1 MRCAT
6 PCRRRRPTRSIFGKT
21 GKTSWSLP
29 NRSTPNAAS
38 GRQVPA
44 NHLLVVPKRG
54 KPQARALPRR
64 GPRRGGVI
72 AVPRFNPG
80 EIEMVKWVSRTAAAR
95 LVARDARA
103 IARIVKVNHAGEFG
117 AIRIYAAQIAVAARF
132 CPDVVPALSRML
144 AHEREHCAA
153 FQAAMPAR
161 DARPCR
167 IMKLWSCGGWLLGF
181 LMALLGDKESGP
193 APQPWKRRFID
204 IWTTNSGFWPSAT
217 GNCIGLS
224 PRFERKSFLIC
235 GMRKTTFG
243 LRVHF

>member
-1 MRCAT
+1 
-6 PCRRRRPTRSIFGKT
+6 
-21 GKTSWSLP
+21 
-29 NRSTPNAAS
+29 
-38 GRQVPA
+38 
-44 NHLLVVPKRG
+44 
-54 KPQARALPRR
+54 
-64 GPRRGGVI
+64 VI

-117 AIRIYAAQIAVAARF
+117 AIRIYAAQIVVAARF

-181 LMALLGDKESGP
+181 LMALLGRQGIWACTAAVEAAVHRHLDDQLRFLAERDRQLHWIIALIREEELSHLRHAENNLRSPGP
-193 APQPWKRRFID
+193 LLKSLRITISRITDALIFLSTWGDSRRMSRD
-204 IWTTNSGFWPSAT
+204 LRSA
-217 GNCIGLS
+217 GVRS
-224 PRFERKSFLIC
+224 
-235 GMRKTTFG
+235 
-243 LRVHF
+243 

>member
-1 MRCAT
+1 
-6 PCRRRRPTRSIFGKT
+6 
-21 GKTSWSLP
+21 
-29 NRSTPNAAS
+29 
-38 GRQVPA
+38 
-44 NHLLVVPKRG
+44 
-54 KPQARALPRR
+54 
-64 GPRRGGVI
+64 VI

-80 EIEMVKWVSRTAAAR
+80 EIELVKWVSRTAAAR

-117 AIRIYAAQIAVAARF
+117 AIRIYAAQIVVAARF

-181 LMALLGDKESGP
+181 LMALLGRQGIWACTAAVEAAVHRHLDDQLRFLAERDRQLHWIIALIREEELSHLRHAENNLRSPGP
-193 APQPWKRRFID
+193 LLKSLRITISRITDALIFLSTWGDSRRMSRD
-204 IWTTNSGFWPSAT
+204 LRSA
-217 GNCIGLS
+217 GV
-224 PRFERKSFLIC
+224 RA
-235 GMRKTTFG
+235 
-243 LRVHF
+243 

>member
-1 MRCAT
+1 
-6 PCRRRRPTRSIFGKT
+6 
-21 GKTSWSLP
+21 
-29 NRSTPNAAS
+29 
-38 GRQVPA
+38 
-44 NHLLVVPKRG
+44 
-54 KPQARALPRR
+54 
-64 GPRRGGVI
+64 VI

-117 AIRIYAAQIAVAARF
+117 AIRIYAAQIVVAARF

-181 LMALLGDKESGP
+181 LMALLGRQGIWACTAAVEAAVHRHLDDQLRFLAERDRQLHWIIALIREEELSHLRHAENNLRSPSPLLKSLRITISRITDALIFLSTWGDS
-193 APQPWKRRFID
+193 RRMSRD
-204 IWTTNSGFWPSAT
+204 LRSA
-217 GNCIGLS
+217 GV
-224 PRFERKSFLIC
+224 RA
-235 GMRKTTFG
+235 
-243 LRVHF
+243 

>member
-1 MRCAT
+1 
-6 PCRRRRPTRSIFGKT
+6 
-21 GKTSWSLP
+21 
-29 NRSTPNAAS
+29 
-38 GRQVPA
+38 
-44 NHLLVVPKRG
+44 
-54 KPQARALPRR
+54 
-64 GPRRGGVI
+64 VI

-117 AIRIYAAQIAVAARF
+117 AIRIYAAQIVVAARF

-181 LMALLGDKESGP
+181 LMALLGRQGIWACTAAVEAAVHRHLDDQLRFLAERDRQLHWIIALIREEELSHLRHAENNLRSPGP
-193 APQPWKRRFID
+193 LLKSLRITISRITDALIFLSTWGDSRRMSRD
-204 IWTTNSGFWPSAT
+204 LQSA
-217 GNCIGLS
+217 GV
-224 PRFERKSFLIC
+224 RA
-235 GMRKTTFG
+235 
-243 LRVHF
+243 